1 MSIVELSFIAIG
13 AIGLLGVVGIVAIVT
28 GRGPGNIDWKKNVD
42 KRAVKAEKSKE
53 KTSFFAPSKPKSV
66 EEVNIEEANEID
78 ETDEALEESDGSI
91 KIEEK
96 IVYEEISEE
105 ERYITRKQFLGKAL
119 GGTFGAFMGIQALA
133 WLGFLWPKVSGGF
146 GSKVDAGKIEDLK
159 NQIIQAD
166 GSVIPAFIPEARAYI
181 LPFSE
186 STAGD
191 SQFTDGSTIADGL
204 VAVYQRCV
212 HLGCRVPWCNT
223 SQGFECPCHGSKY
236 NMVGEYYAGPA
247 PRNLDRFVVSVSSS
261 GKLIIDTGTIIES
274 PRAPGLSVKYPQ
286 GLSCI
291 ALAPA
296 EES

>member
-13 AIGLLGVVGIVAIVT
+13 AVGVLGVVGIIAIVT
-28 GRGPGNIDWKKNVD
+28 GRGPGNIDWKKNLD

-53 KTSFFAPSKPKSV
+53 KTSFFAPKKPKSV
-66 EEVNIEEANEID
+66 EEVNVAEVTDVE
-78 ETDEALEESDGSI
+78 ETDEEAEQTDGSI

-96 IVYEEISEE
+96 VVYEEISEE

-166 GSVIPAFIPEARAYI
+166 GSVIPAFIPEARAYV

-186 STAGD
+186 SSAGS
-191 SQFTDGSTIADGL
+191 SQFSDGSTIAEGL

-212 HLGCRVPWCNT
+212 HLGCRVPWCNS

-247 PRNLDRFVVSVSSS
+247 PRNLDRFVVNVSSA

-291 ALAPA
+291 ALAPT

>member
-1 MSIVELSFIAIG
+1 MSVVELSFIAIG
-13 AIGLLGVVGIVAIVT
+13 AIGVLGVIGIVAIVT
-28 GRGPGNIDWKKNVD
+28 GRGPGNIDWKKNID

-66 EEVNIEEANEID
+66 EEVNIEEVIEVGSIEEEHE
-78 ETDEALEESDGSI
+78 ETDGSI

-96 IVYEEISEE
+96 VVYEEISEE

-166 GSVIPAFIPEARAYI
+166 GSVIPAFIPEARAYV

-186 STAGD
+186 STAGG

-212 HLGCRVPWCNT
+212 HLGCRVPWCNS

-247 PRNLDRFVVSVSSS
+247 PRNLDRFVVSVSSA

-291 ALAPA
+291 ALAPT

>member
-13 AIGLLGVVGIVAIVT
+13 AIGLLGVVGIVAIVS
-28 GRGPGNIDWKKNVD
+28 GRGPGNIDWKKNLD

-66 EEVNIEEANEID
+66 EEVNVEEVTAD
-78 ETDEALEESDGSI
+78 ETEEVVEETDGSI

-96 IVYEEISEE
+96 VVYEEISEE

-166 GSVIPAFIPEARAYI
+166 GSVIPAFIPEARAYV

-212 HLGCRVPWCNT
+212 HLGCRVPWCNS

-247 PRNLDRFVVSVSSS
+247 PRNLDRFVVNVSSA

-286 GLSCI
+286 GLSCV
-291 ALAPA
+291 ALAPT